1 MTAPPSDKVRSPAP
15 TWVKLA
21 LDAPPAK
28 VLGGWEP
35 HRRKNWVL
43 EGCCID
49 QCDGEVGRG
58 DEPSGVGR
66 QLRAMVEPLAR
77 ELKARQQG
85 EKTVVCPPPYL
96 LSQPRRHREEQR
108 TEQTLSECAQS
119 PWRPTRADIVRRQPP
134 PPTLPHGDV
143 VRRPPSPTLPR
154 DDVVRRLAPPT
165 LPFDDVARR
174 SAPPTLPC
182 DGVVMSGG

>member
-1 MTAPPSDKVRSPAP
+1 MTTPLSDKVRSLAP

-35 HRRKNWVL
+35 PRRKIWAR
-43 EGCCID
+43 EGCCVD

-66 QLRAMVEPLAR
+66 QRRAMVEPLAR

-85 EKTVVCPPPYL
+85 DKTVVCPPPYL
-96 LSQPRRHREEQR
+96 LSQPIRHREEQR

-119 PWRPTRADIVRRQPP
+119 PWRPTRADVVRPQPP
-134 PPTLPHGDV
+134 
-143 VRRPPSPTLPR
+143 STLPR
-154 DDVVRRLAPPT
+154 DDVVRWPAPPT
-165 LPFDDVARR
+165 LPRDDVFVGLLCQHCLVM
-174 SAPPTLPC
+174 TLFVGLRHQC
-182 DGVVMSGG
+182 CLVTT

>member
-1 MTAPPSDKVRSPAP
+1 MTAPPTDKVRSPAP

-58 DEPSGVGR
+58 VFEDVGVAVLPGADLVLEAAAEGCRVERAAVEEDGVGGR
-66 QLRAMVEPLAR
+66 EVAEEICQIAGDGAVGGVEQAPLLERGVGLDGAGVGGNLGV
-77 ELKARQQG
+77 EAVEQDGGDFVAGDAGG
-85 EKTVVCPPPYL
+85 EGAG
-96 LSQPRRHREEQR
+96 EQ
-108 TEQTLSECAQS
+108 AG
-119 PWRPTRADIVRRQPP
+119 AAA
-134 PPTLPHGDV
+134 G
-143 VRRPPSPTLPR
+143 
-154 DDVVRRLAPPT
+154 
-165 LPFDDVARR
+165 
-174 SAPPTLPC
+174 
-182 DGVVMSGG
+182 